1 MAYEYAWNQFLTAV
15 FTLAESQDKLPG
27 RVYTAFARGL
37 IHLREED
44 LPEELRERFRA
55 LQVQVNRAAG
65 KDGRGI
71 LAEPGQ
77 LMTATEARKIIHEIV
92 RLHTELTRLMGKNP
106 GPEP

>member
-1 MAYEYAWNQFLTAV
+1 MAYEYAWGQFLTAV
-15 FTLAESQDKLPG
+15 FTLAESQDKLPA

-37 IHLREED
+37 IHIRDED

-55 LQVQVNRAAG
+55 LQVQVNRAEG

-77 LMTATEARKIIHEIV
+77 FMTATEARRIIHEVV
-92 RLHTELTRLMGKNP
+92 RLHTELTRLAAKNP
-106 GPEP
+106 EP

>member
-1 MAYEYAWNQFLTAV
+1 MAYEYAWGQFLTAV
-15 FTLAESQDKLPG
+15 FTLAESQDKLPA

-37 IHLREED
+37 IHIREED

-55 LQVQVNRAAG
+55 LQTQVNRAEG

-77 LMTATEARKIIHEIV
+77 FMTAAEARKIIHEVV
-92 RLHTELTRLMGKNP
+92 RLHTELTRLMEKKS
-106 GPEP
+106 